1 MTRHLRRSARVAAAT
16 AALLAATLAAPV
28 GASAL
33 TGVPTTA
40 PTDLPAAAPA
50 LRAPAA
56 PEPPAAL
63 AEDPTGGKTVVGQTS
78 PIHDPALVIEGDTW
92 YVFSTGRINRE
103 NGGTIQIAT
112 SRDAGT
118 TWEYSGTIWPE
129 IPAWLDAR
137 LPGLDNLW
145 APEVYEHDGTYYL
158 YYSASVFGTNTSVT
172 ALATNTT
179 LDPTDPDYAWVDQGE
194 VVSSPVVGLPNGA
207 TFNAIDAGIVEG
219 ADGTPYMA
227 IGSYWYGIWLVELE
241 WPSGKPVADWRETAV
256 NIADRFMPGN
266 PIEAPFIYAHDG
278 YYYLFVSFDR
288 CCAGGD
294 STYKVAVGRA
304 TDVTGPY
311 LDKEG
316 RDLFGGGGS
325 VVLDAHGAVVG
336 PGGQSVAD
344 GYLAFHYYDAS
355 NEQIPFFPTLG
366 IQKIAWVDGWPAL
379 DQTVGLPAVTT
390 QPGDVT
396 VAAGARAE
404 LTVAGTGTPRPVAV
418 WQTSADGGATWAPVE
433 TQPVTAADGTS
444 TLVLDAV
451 TGADARSYR
460 AVLHNAHGTATSEVA
475 TVTVVAPRPPSV
487 TRHPRPVTATTG
499 STVTF
504 TAAATG
510 SPAPAVRWESSR
522 NGGRAWV
529 PVAGGEVATSTAGD
543 RTTSTLTLTAR
554 PGLTGTRYRAVF
566 VGEQATA
573 TTYPATLT
581 VRPARA
587 S

>member
-16 AALLAATLAAPV
+16 AALLAAALAAPV

-33 TGVPTTA
+33 AGTPS
-40 PTDLPAAAPA
+40 
-50 LRAPAA
+50 APAA
-56 PEPPAAL
+56 PPAAASPALAGSDLPAAL

-112 SRDAGT
+112 SHDAGT

-129 IPAWLDAR
+129 IPAWLDER

-158 YYSASVFGTNTSVT
+158 YYSASVFGTNTSLT

-219 ADGTPYMA
+219 ADGTPWMA
-227 IGSYWYGIWLVELE
+227 IGSFWYGIWLVELE
-241 WPSGKPVADWRETAV
+241 WPSGKPVANWRETAV

-266 PIEAPFIYAHDG
+266 PIEAPYIYQHDG

-288 CCAGGD
+288 CCQGGD

-325 VVLDAHGAVVG
+325 VVLDAHGAIVG

-366 IQKIAWVDGWPAL
+366 IQKIAWVDGWPTF
-379 DQTVGLPAVTT
+379 DQTVALPAVTT
-390 QPGDVT
+390 QPQDVT
-396 VAAGARAE
+396 AAPGDRVE

-418 WQTSADGGATWAPVE
+418 WETSADGGATWTTVE
-433 TQPVTAADGTS
+433 AQPVTAADGTS
-444 TLVLDAV
+444 TLVLDAAAPSDD
-451 TGADARSYR
+451 GRSWR
-460 AVLHNAHGTATSEVA
+460 AVLRNAHGTATSEA
-475 TVTVVAPRPPSV
+475 ATLTVTAPAPPVV
-487 TRHPRPVTATTG
+487 TLHPRPVTVPKDATA
-499 STVTF
+499 SF
-504 TAAATG
+504 TAAASGTPTP
-510 SPAPAVRWESSR
+510 SVRWEVSR
-522 NGGRAWV
+522 NGGRSWTA
-529 PVAGGEVATSTAGD
+529 VAYADVETTATAQGA
-543 RTTSTLTLTAR
+543 TSTLTLTAR
-554 PGLTGTRYRAVF
+554 QGLTGTRYRAVF
-566 VGEQATA
+566 TGAGETV
-573 TTYPATLT
+573 TTHPATLT
-581 VRPARA
+581 VRPKPR